1 VKIKK
6 SRRIVIAEE
15 ILKAVNENLKN
26 HKAVKIDGYDVFH
39 PYLETYCNGRE
50 QGYNIASSSGGT
62 NWTCSFSEHRI
73 SDSIVVYVGE
83 FFDMAGNVPSSGATT
98 EYFSPVKDTYIAD
111 AGKYIASEIIKAE
124 QKAVKWLMKYKNE
137 KAVKA

>member
-6 SRRIVIAEE
+6 TRKIVLADK

-26 HKAVKIDGYDVFH
+26 HKSVKIDGYDVFH
-39 PYLETYCNGRE
+39 PYLEAYCNGRE
-50 QGYNIASSSGGT
+50 QGLCIASSSGGT
-62 NWTCSFSEHRI
+62 NWACSFSEHRS

-83 FFDMAGNVPSSGATT
+83 FFDMAGNVPSANASS
-98 EYFSPVKDTYIAD
+98 EYFSPAKATYIND
-111 AGKYIASEIIKAE
+111 AGKYIADQIIRAE
-124 QKAVKWLMKYKNE
+124 QKAVKWVNDYKAK

>member
-1 VKIKK
+1 MKIKK
-6 SRRIVIAEE
+6 TRKIVLADK
-15 ILKAVNENLKN
+15 ILKAVNDNLKN
-26 HKAVKIDGYDVFH
+26 HKFVQVDGYDVFH

-50 QGYNIASSSGGT
+50 QGYCIASSSGGT
-62 NWTCSFSEHRI
+62 NWACSFSEHRS

-83 FFDMAGNVPSSGATT
+83 FFDMAGNVPSTSATS

-111 AGKYIASEIIKAE
+111 AGKYIANQIIKAE
-124 QKAVKWLMKYKNE
+124 ERAVKWVNDYKAK